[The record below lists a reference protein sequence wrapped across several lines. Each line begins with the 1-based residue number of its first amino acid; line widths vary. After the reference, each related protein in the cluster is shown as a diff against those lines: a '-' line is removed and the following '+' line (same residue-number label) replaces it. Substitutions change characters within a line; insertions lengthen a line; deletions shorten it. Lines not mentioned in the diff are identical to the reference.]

1 MRVVVTGAGAV
12 GRHLAADLAERGH
25 DVTLI
30 EQDPDVVSKV
40 RGWAPGVTVILGDGC
55 EPSVLESADFS
66 TAEVV
71 VAALGPLDRGRQL
84 RHWDELG
91 ELPEV
96 LSGGGEEEFILGRP
110 WDLVTASDR
119 ASGCI

>member
-1 MRVVVTGAGAV
+1 MHLRRASSIAKCTWVPLIVYGRRSPLRVDCVEKLGFGGAIAWFV
-12 GRHLAADLAERGH
+12 M
-25 DVTLI
+25 
-30 EQDPDVVSKV
+30 K
-40 RGWAPGVTVILGDGC
+40 
-55 EPSVLESADFS
+55 
-66 TAEVV
+66 AEVV